1 MPKIC
6 LGILAYYFSFS
17 FLILSLVF
25 MSLISTLFSGINTAG
40 SLLDKVL
47 SKRGTRINDK
57 IKAVTSLQKAINY
70 TEAYLTKTNN
80 TYQPNEHLSNSWL
93 EAFTAMI
100 KIDKNLARELRTKSL
115 FWSNPQK
122 WLKENSAMELVPTLK
137 DLNERCEGIL
147 IELEKRL

>member
-1 MPKIC
+1 
-6 LGILAYYFSFS
+6 
-17 FLILSLVF
+17 
-25 MSLISTLFSGINTAG
+25 MSLIGTLFSGINTSS

-57 IKAVTSLQKAINY
+57 IKAVANLQKAINA
-70 TEAYLTKTNN
+70 TEAYLTKSKKA
-80 TYQPNEHLSNSWL
+80 YQPNEQLSNLWL

-115 FWSNPQK
+115 FWSNPKK
-122 WLKENSAMELVPTLK
+122 WLKEKGAMELVPTLK

-147 IELEKRL
+147 NELERRL